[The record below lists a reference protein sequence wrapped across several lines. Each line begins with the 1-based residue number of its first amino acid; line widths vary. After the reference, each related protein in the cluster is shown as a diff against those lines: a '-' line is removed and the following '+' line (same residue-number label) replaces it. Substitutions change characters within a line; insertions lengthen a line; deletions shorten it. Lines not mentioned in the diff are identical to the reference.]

1 MTGAVIFQIFL
12 IALNAVF
19 TCAETAVVSLNDNK
33 LEEIAKKDEAKA
45 ALLSRFKAT
54 QERFL
59 TTMQFISM
67 ACVCLGSA
75 YAALVFCEP
84 LEELIQKSGHAF
96 DPDVLDV
103 LCVAAISIVLCIVMM
118 VFGRMVPRR
127 LASERKEEMALRF
140 SSIISVMQTV
150 FFPFVWLLIAASHSI
165 LRLCGVDPHRQV
177 QITEEEIR
185 LMAESGSQKGTIDT
199 QENEFIQNVF
209 EFNDVSVDEVC
220 THRKDVVC
228 VYADESREE
237 WEQVIYENHH
247 SFYVVCGEDTD
258 DIVGVLD
265 AREYFRLKDHSREN
279 VMKSCVRKPY
289 FVPENMKAASLFAN
303 MKKTGNYFAVAIDE
317 YGGMAGI
324 VTMRDLLELIVG
336 EWKEHDEQP
345 QPSDIEKT
353 GDNCWK
359 IQGAASLDEAAEEL
373 DVELPLDEYDTFG
386 GYVLGQLGYV
396 PDDGTQV
403 SVTTP
408 DLEIRVCSICDHRV
422 EETIVRKKLE
432 AATE

>member
-177 QITEEEIR
+177 QITEEEIGR
-185 LMAESGSQKGTIDT
+185 AH
-199 QENEFIQNVF
+199 V
-209 EFNDVSVDEVC
+209 
-220 THRKDVVC
+220 
-228 VYADESREE
+228 
-237 WEQVIYENHH
+237 
-247 SFYVVCGEDTD
+247 
-258 DIVGVLD
+258 
-265 AREYFRLKDHSREN
+265 
-279 VMKSCVRKPY
+279 
-289 FVPENMKAASLFAN
+289 
-303 MKKTGNYFAVAIDE
+303 
-317 YGGMAGI
+317 
-324 VTMRDLLELIVG
+324 
-336 EWKEHDEQP
+336 
-345 QPSDIEKT
+345 
-353 GDNCWK
+353 
-359 IQGAASLDEAAEEL
+359 
-373 DVELPLDEYDTFG
+373 
-386 GYVLGQLGYV
+386 
-396 PDDGTQV
+396 
-403 SVTTP
+403 
-408 DLEIRVCSICDHRV
+408 
-422 EETIVRKKLE
+422 
-432 AATE
+432 